1 MGFLYRRIKQKE
13 NKIKKKH
20 CRGASSFVQCNPPDE
35 EMMLVIQGYV
45 YGDVGI
51 GLTSRNDF
59 GSCFPQPEVG
69 EESSAGSRM
78 YLTTQKEHPADSFIS
93 FHESRSFTLVKK
105 KKDWGDR

>member
-1 MGFLYRRIKQKE
+1 
-13 NKIKKKH
+13 
-20 CRGASSFVQCNPPDE
+20 
-35 EMMLVIQGYV
+35 MLVIQGYV

-93 FHESRSFTLVKK
+93 FHESRSFTLVKGLGRSIIKPTGHKSAYRWYIIEEVNK
-105 KKDWGDR
+105 KPVQRDKLHIHAPLQRHA